1 MTIKNKNS
9 KFKILFSLFI
19 GFIVSFSI
27 FYFILYSQ
35 YEINSISDV
44 EENFYSQSFD
54 SNERKVFILGSSEI
68 LSINST

>member
-27 FYFILYSQ
+27 FYFTLYSQ

-54 SNERKVFILGSSEI
+54 SNER
-68 LSINST
+68 